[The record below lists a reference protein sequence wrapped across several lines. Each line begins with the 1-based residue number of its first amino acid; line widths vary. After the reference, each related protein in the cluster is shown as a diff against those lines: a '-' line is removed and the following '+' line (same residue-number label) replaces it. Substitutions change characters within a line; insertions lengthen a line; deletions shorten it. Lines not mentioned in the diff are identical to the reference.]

1 MSCYGL
7 LVTHTFILI
16 NQVTNKTRMM
26 KKLENKVAIVTGA
39 GAGLGKAIAMLYAE
53 HGAKVVATDISEQRL
68 AELEQEIA
76 AAGGVVKTVKA
87 DMAIPEDVEAMVKAA
102 VDSFGTVDILVNN
115 AGVMDDFS
123 PVADVSDAMWD
134 RVMKINVDGPFRA
147 MRSVLKIMLE
157 KGSGSIVNIA
167 SIGGLNGARAGAA
180 YTASKH
186 ALIGLTKNTGYM
198 YAKLGIRCNVIAPGA
213 MNTSIAETIDFANLP
228 ALALVNERIMPGM
241 ALNPRASEPME
252 VARVALFLASED
264 ASFVNGATVV
274 ADGGWTAY

>member
-1 MSCYGL
+1 
-7 LVTHTFILI
+7 
-16 NQVTNKTRMM
+16 MM

>member
-1 MSCYGL
+1 
-7 LVTHTFILI
+7 
-16 NQVTNKTRMM
+16 M

-39 GAGLGKAIAMLYAE
+39 GAGLGKAIAILYAE
-53 HGAKVVATDISEQRL
+53 HGAKVVASDISTPRL
-68 AELEQEIA
+68 AELEAEIT

-87 DMAIPEDVEAMVKAA
+87 DMAIPGDVEAMVQTAIGN
-102 VDSFGTVDILVNN
+102 FGTVDILVNN

-123 PVADVSDAMWD
+123 PVADVSDALWD

-167 SIGGLNGARAGAA
+167 SIGGLNGARAGAT

-213 MNTSIAETIDFANLP
+213 METSIAETIDFEHLP

-241 ALNPRASEPME
+241 ALNPRSSDPME
-252 VARVALFLASED
+252 VARVALFLGSDD
-264 ASFVNGATVV
+264 ASFVNGATIV

>member
-1 MSCYGL
+1 MF
-7 LVTHTFILI
+7 TFKLSI
-16 NQVTNKTRMM
+16 NKTQDM

-39 GAGLGKAIAMLYAE
+39 GAGLGMAIAKLFAE
-53 HGAKVVATDISEQRL
+53 HGAKVLAADINENGL
-68 AELEQEIA
+68 DELEKEITA
-76 AAGGVVKTVKA
+76 SGGTVKTVKA
-87 DMAIPEDVEAMVKAA
+87 DMAEAKDVDAMVKAA
-102 VDSFGTVDILVNN
+102 VDNYGTVDILVNN

-123 PVADVSDAMWD
+123 PVADVSDALWD

-157 KGSGSIVNIA
+157 KGNGSIINIA
-167 SIGGLNGARAGAA
+167 SVGGLNGARAGAA

-198 YAKLGIRCNVIAPGA
+198 YARKGVRCNAIAPGA
-213 MNTSIAETIDFANLP
+213 MNTTIAATIDFEHLP

-241 ALNPRASEPME
+241 ALNPRASEPIE
-252 VARVALFLASED
+252 VAQVALFLASDD
-264 ASFVNGATVV
+264 ASFVNGATIV